1 MPIVPIFGH
10 QSLAGRLDASA
21 RDGTLPA
28 SLLFHGPSG
37 AGKQRLALQ
46 LARTLL
52 CVADDA
58 PCGSCQGCRYMGELS
73 HPDLHWYFPRPRL
86 KSADPDVAEI
96 SLDMGQ
102 AIQERVATNGLYPA
116 PPGSDAL
123 HVAAVR
129 AMVHQASRAP
139 AIGRR
144 KVFVIGDADRM
155 AIDED
160 SAVAA
165 NAFLKLL
172 EEPPDDT
179 TLILTSSEPGALL
192 PTIRSRVVAV
202 RVPALSDADVR
213 EFIAYP
219 SVATLLRAAY
229 GDASGASELI
239 RLAGGRPGRLIT
251 SEEERGAAV
260 AAHRLV
266 EAAASGSRARWTRA
280 AAALGSTKARG
291 GFNASLEHLTVL
303 LHERLREAV
312 ENGRDQRAV
321 QLGQA
326 ILAVEKARD
335 HARGNINPQLAGM
348 SLMRQLASALGQR
361 RKRDAV

>member
-1 MPIVPIFGH
+1 MPIVPLFGH
-10 QSLAGRLDASA
+10 ESLAGRLDASLRA
-21 RDGTLPA
+21 GTLPA
-28 SLLFHGPSG
+28 SLLLHGLSG

-86 KSADPDVAEI
+86 KSADPDTAEI
-96 SLDMGQ
+96 TLDIGE
-102 AIQERVATNGLYPA
+102 AIQERVAAGGLYPA
-116 PPGSDAL
+116 PSGSEAL
-123 HVAAVR
+123 HVATVR
-129 AMVHQASRAP
+129 AMLQQASRAP

-160 SAVAA
+160 SAIAA

-172 EEPPDDT
+172 EEPPADT

-202 RVPALSDADVR
+202 RVPTLSEAAVR
-213 EFIAYP
+213 DFVAYP
-219 SVATLLRAAY
+219 SVQARLRAEH
-229 GDASGASELI
+229 GGTDSTSELV
-239 RLAGGRPGRLIT
+239 RLAGGRPGRLII
-251 SEEERGAAV
+251 SDEERGAA
-260 AAHRLV
+260 AAARRLMD
-266 EAAASGSRARWTRA
+266 AAASGSRARWIRA
-280 AAALGSTKARG
+280 AAGLGSTKARG
-291 GFNASLEHLTVL
+291 GFAASLEHLTVL

-312 ENGRDQRAV
+312 DAGRDQRAV
-321 QLGQA
+321 RLGQA
-326 ILAVEKARD
+326 VMAVEQARD
-335 HARGNINPQLAGM
+335 HARGNVNPQLAGM

-361 RKRDAV
+361 GQRDAV